1 LDNKALKFL
10 LDVQRACAA
19 IDEFCRGKSQEQ
31 FTSDELLRSA
41 VERKMEIVG
50 EAINQATKI
59 EPDIAKSITTPLK
72 IVALRNIL
80 AHHYWKVAPDIL
92 WDVAQVHVP
101 FLKTQ
106 VDTILQAHPLPKTDV
121 PPARI
126 NFDRSCFESA
136 YASNQKPWDSGE
148 VSAELKR
155 VLDAGLLP
163 GKTLLE
169 IGCGTGTNAIEL
181 ARRGY
186 DVTAFDFV
194 AQAVEA
200 AREKAKAA
208 SVNIRFSVADA
219 LKDDLG
225 GPYDVLFDRGV
236 YHSLRQLDL
245 KKFQQVLE
253 RITRKGS
260 RWLTLAG
267 NAKEQTKYGPPRV
280 HEHEFRAELG
290 GLFDFLDVREF
301 RFGTDKEDFRPLGW
315 AILMERK

>member
-1 LDNKALKFL
+1 MENKPLSFIFDIRESCRNITKFCQGRVEGDLENDL
-10 LDVQRACAA
+10 L
-19 IDEFCRGKSQEQ
+19 FC
-31 FTSDELLRSA
+31 SA
-41 VERKMEIVG
+41 VERQLITIG
-50 EAINQATKI
+50 EALSVALKLAPELEQQIS
-59 EPDIAKSITTPLK
+59 DAKK

-80 AHHYWKVAPDIL
+80 VHHYFAIRLQTL
-92 WDVAQVHVP
+92 WETVTIFVPKLEQEIDAVLAQ
-101 FLKTQ
+101 F
-106 VDTILQAHPLPKTDV
+106 
-121 PPARI
+121 PPNRGKYDQDM
-126 NFDRSCFESA
+126 FSKA
-136 YASNQKPWDSGE
+136 YAKGEKPWDSGE

-186 DVTAFDFV
+186 DVTAVDFV
-194 AQAVEA
+194 AQAVDA
-200 AREKAKAA
+200 AREKIKAA
-208 SVNIRFSVADA
+208 NVAVKLSVADA

-253 RITRKGS
+253 RVTRKGS

-267 NAKEQTKYGPPRV
+267 NAKEQTQYGPPRV

-290 GLFDFLDVREF
+290 TLFDFLDVREF

-315 AILMERK
+315 AILMQRK